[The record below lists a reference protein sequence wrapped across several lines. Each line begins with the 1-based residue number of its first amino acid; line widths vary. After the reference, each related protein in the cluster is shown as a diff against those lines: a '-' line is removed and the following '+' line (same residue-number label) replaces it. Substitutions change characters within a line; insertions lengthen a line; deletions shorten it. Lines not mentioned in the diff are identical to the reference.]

1 MTSSDTKTAV
11 AVNGKCELKDLVT
24 VFTQI
29 DDNGCLSSSIS
40 PENLYKYLIIVE
52 NRCHYCNAKG
62 VGIEVEGY
70 LLGNEIVN
78 LTRPFAPGGDKF
90 VLKYSNSNQVGGV
103 SPAHA
108 TFYECRN
115 L

>member
-1 MTSSDTKTAV
+1 MAAAASVAATA
-11 AVNGKCELKDLVT
+11 LTIYITIWL
-24 VFTQI
+24 
-29 DDNGCLSSSIS
+29 
-40 PENLYKYLIIVE
+40 LYKTDVNINCVQ
-52 NRCHYCNAKG
+52 
-62 VGIEVEGY
+62 VSGY

-78 LTRPFAPGGDKF
+78 LTQPFAPGGDQF

-108 TFYECRN
+108 TFYECRD